1 MSVTFLVISI
11 ISIVIVIAVIVMFF
25 VWMAQSANK
34 ITLTEPTDTKPE
46 WMRDTPP
53 KETIATTL
61 ADGEGVQVFDYDEG
75 EAVASPFAEQI
86 EDILQAKLDA
96 DPELQQYK
104 VDLGTAPNGQLQI
117 SINGVTYANISD
129 IPNARLQ
136 ALFNEAVEAWK
147 KS

>member
-1 MSVTFLVISI
+1 MSVTFLSLIV
-11 ISIVIVIAVIVMFF
+11 ISIVIVITVIVMFF

-34 ITLTEPTDTKPE
+34 INLTAPTDTKPE
-46 WMRDTPP
+46 WMQNTPP
-53 KETIATTL
+53 KETIAATL

-86 EDILQAKLDA
+86 EDIVQAKLAA

-104 VDLGTAPNGQLQI
+104 ADLGTAPDGQLTI
-117 SINGVTYANISD
+117 AINGVVYANISD

-136 ALFNEAVEAWK
+136 AVFNEAVEDWK